1 MECVTP
7 GASSN
12 VSGVTPRKL
21 PPVSTCAPEGTDR
34 TVTLASAAPSVI
46 GPMVCGTPA
55 FTTTLE
61 VRVSPDLKHARV
73 FVSSL
78 GAPGA
83 RTVAVEGLNHAAPFL
98 RRALGRSVA
107 LRYVPELTFVED
119 TTLEQGERVERLLR
133 DIHEAERDADADHDD

>member
-1 MECVTP
+1 MTTYRARKIADLIRHTLADVVRREIRD
-7 GASSN
+7 
-12 VSGVTPRKL
+12 PR
-21 PPVSTCAPEGTDR
+21 VGMV
-34 TVTLASAAPSVI
+34 TVT
-46 GPMVCGTPA
+46 
-55 FTTTLE
+55 E